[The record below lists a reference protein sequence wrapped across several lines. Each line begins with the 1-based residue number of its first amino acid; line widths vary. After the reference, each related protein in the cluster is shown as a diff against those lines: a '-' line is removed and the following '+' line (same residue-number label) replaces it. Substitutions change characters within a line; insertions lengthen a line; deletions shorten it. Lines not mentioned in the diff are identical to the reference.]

1 MCLQDVLDIMAPM
14 VAKGNMRVEPV
25 FDVSWGG
32 TSMLNAELA
41 MAEALLE
48 MGDWD
53 YWINLSSTDYPLK
66 PLDELRKWLA
76 QPKVPFLVWSR
87 PEPGPLDTFET
98 GRKFVE

>member
-1 MCLQDVLDIMAPM
+1 MDVMAPM
-14 VAKGNMRVEPV
+14 IAKGNMRVEPI

-48 MGDWD
+48 MGEWD

-66 PLDELRKWLA
+66 PLD
-76 QPKVPFLVWSR
+76 KVISNP
-87 PEPGPLDTFET
+87 
-98 GRKFVE
+98 

>member
-1 MCLQDVLDIMAPM
+1 MDVMAPM
-14 VAKGNMRVEPV
+14 VAKGNMRVEPI

-66 PLDELRKWLA
+66 PLDKVISIPLNPQHKLLHLGFRG
-76 QPKVPFLVWSR
+76 QPLVP
-87 PEPGPLDTFET
+87 
-98 GRKFVE
+98 